1 MAVVSVMERDPF
13 DAAIDAILASADGDI
28 RRALKAVLVENVV
41 LETELRQLYAVSE
54 HGKPADW
61 RSLH

>member
-1 MAVVSVMERDPF
+1 MERDPF